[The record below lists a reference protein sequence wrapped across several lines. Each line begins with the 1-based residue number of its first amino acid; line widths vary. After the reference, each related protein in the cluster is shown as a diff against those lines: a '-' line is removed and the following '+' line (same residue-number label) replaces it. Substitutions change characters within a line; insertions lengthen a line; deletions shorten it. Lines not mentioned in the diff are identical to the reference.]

1 MATRSIL
8 VVGGGTAGWLTA
20 AYLARFKGQSRVHT
34 ESDLRLFL
42 GWCRRQGL
50 DPLAAR
56 RPHVELFLRWMQYG
70 VLTPFCRNHSEIGN
84 VDQYAWAW
92 GGAVLDLAR
101 ERVGEVLRR
110 LLGRLLI
117 GHAFD
122 GALMDDPS
130 LIVLQTL
137 ERLLGFAQFQLMDL
151 GSVEGN
157 LGSIGFKFHLDDAF
171 PALALVEEK
180 IAEDRR

>member
-1 MATRSIL
+1 MPSVAGLSVAGL
-8 VVGGGTAGWLTA
+8 SVAGLGAGT
-20 AYLARFKGQSRVHT
+20 
-34 ESDLRLFL
+34 
-42 GWCRRQGL
+42 
-50 DPLAAR
+50 
-56 RPHVELFLRWMQYG
+56 
-70 VLTPFCRNHSEIGN
+70 SEIQVCRTNAAG
-84 VDQYAWAW
+84 DLLPQAAA
-92 GGAVLDLAR
+92 GARKAGSDRAD
-101 ERVGEVLRR
+101 GHAR

-130 LIVLQTL
+130 LIVFQTL

-157 LGSIGFKFHLDDAF
+157 LGGIGFKLHLDDAL